1 MNDQRKRTSGFYRS
15 LLRLVVPIAMQNL
28 ISTAVNS
35 ADVVMVGYVGQDA
48 LSAVSLA
55 NQVQFILSL
64 IYSGVASGAT
74 MMAAQYWGKQDTDA
88 IEKIMGIAMRFSVG
102 ASALF
107 ALLACGFP
115 QLLMRIFTN
124 DGTLIAIGSDYL
136 RIVGVSYLFMGI
148 SQVYLCIMRS
158 IERVVFAMTVFG
170 SALILN
176 IFLNAVFI
184 FGLFGMPVW
193 EPPEPRWPR

>member
-1 MNDQRKRTSGFYRS
+1 MERRIITVSELNEYIKMVVEND
-15 LLRLVVPIAMQNL
+15 
-28 ISTAVNS
+28 
-35 ADVVMVGYVGQDA
+35 
-48 LSAVSLA
+48 
-55 NQVQFILSL
+55 
-64 IYSGVASGAT
+64 
-74 MMAAQYWGKQDTDA
+74 
-88 IEKIMGIAMRFSVG
+88 E
-102 ASALF
+102 
-107 ALLACGFP
+107 
-115 QLLMRIFTN
+115 LLMRIFTN

-184 FGLFGMPVW
+184 FGLFGMPRMGAAGAGLV
-193 EPPEPRWPR
+193 EYLLCTRRRRLGTVRSRYFPHCRRQDCPHQYPCALPRP